1 MSDITSPLTSM
12 DEREIVRMIR
22 TQARDQS
29 ARRGWRCPSAEQ
41 VAAYLDQ
48 NLAGED
54 KARFEVHLASCDF
67 CIDLISSLVHQQETK
82 EPIDVPAPLL
92 RQAIATVPERVPA
105 GRSWRW
111 VLVPVLATIV
121 IVSAVLLKLP
131 QPVLVTPPDIPAPAV
146 EKATPS
152 VPVSKSQSKPSGT
165 REVRSLKT
173 QTTSLQLLEP
183 RSGSIVR
190 GQGLSFRW
198 KAVAKIMY
206 YEIRVVD
213 SEGDPVW
220 QAESTAPG
228 AQVPSNVSL
237 RPGKYFVWVRAYL
250 TDGRTL
256 KSDTITFQIASSS

>member
-22 TQARDQS
+22 MQARDQS

-48 NLAGED
+48 SLAGED

-67 CIDLISSLVHQQETK
+67 CINLISSLVHQQETK

-92 RQAIATVPERVPA
+92 RQAIATVPEGVPA

-131 QPVLVTPPDIPAPAV
+131 QPALVT
-146 EKATPS
+146 
-152 VPVSKSQSKPSGT
+152 PSGT

-173 QTTSLQLLEP
+173 QTTNLQLLEP

-220 QAESTAPG
+220 QAESTAPA

-256 KSDTITFQIASSS
+256 KSETITFQIASSS